1 MIDLEL
7 LLICYLNRGRGGE
20 EEHLGETKD
29 FFEGGEEGHLW
40 DNRSHSGKINR
51 PLGE

>member
-1 MIDLEL
+1 MLEFGAYIL
-7 LLICYLNRGRGGE
+7 SYRGRGGE